1 MRHKR
6 DQTTGIVAL
15 GMSERYPKTRIQ
27 LLEEKYKPSEWWRLP
42 AVSILLLLIFSAGD
56 FSTIFMTLSDVLT
69 QNPVVLFVFAAV
81 LCLLLNF
88 LPIILARLLRLR
100 QAGMINAPALLLIVI
115 PIAFLLLLTSVWW
128 VRYATRDQ
136 EFQTASLMQSVTSGG
151 NQQSIGSPAALPI
164 VFLMTALPL
173 GTGIVSFC
181 ISWLDD
187 PMEQK
192 IHRLEKRRIKLFENF
207 VQLKSF
213 MAECA
218 DRDYQ
223 ARLLNEDSAKY
234 TAAMNTV
241 EAEQRHLQ
249 DHYRAQLA
257 EHLGNPTSTSILT
270 APRNTTSTLK
280 PLHTTSTSE
289 KPKKQT
295 RRKSK

>member
-1 MRHKR
+1 MCRKR

-15 GMSERYPKTRIQ
+15 GMSERYPKTRLQ
-27 LLEEKYKPSEWWRLP
+27 LLEEKYRPSEWWRLP

-69 QNPVVLFVFAAV
+69 QNPVVLFVFATV
-81 LCLLLNF
+81 LCLMFNF

-115 PIAFLLLLTSVWW
+115 PIAFLLLLAAVWW

-136 EFQTASLMQSVTSGG
+136 EFQTASLMQSVASSSD
-151 NQQSIGSPAALPI
+151 QQSVSSPAALPM
-164 VFLMTALPL
+164 VFLMTFLPV
-173 GTGIVSFC
+173 GTAVVSFF

-192 IHRLEKRRIKLFENF
+192 IHRLEKRRIKLFENH
-207 VQLKSF
+207 VALQAF

-223 ARLLNEDSAKY
+223 ARLLNEDTAKY
-234 TAAMNTV
+234 AAAMNTV

-249 DHYRAQLA
+249 DHYRARLA
-257 EHLGNPTSTSILT
+257 EHLGNPTSTSIIT
-270 APRNTTSTLK
+270 VPRSIAPTPEIAETVVDSGKT
-280 PLHTTSTSE
+280 
-289 KPKKQT
+289 KKQK
-295 RRKSK
+295 RRKNK